1 MRTGDL
7 TQEDLALQAKLLEHG
22 ILFPVEFKSKLRA
35 LILDSMRTL
44 PMTHM
49 EEGML
54 MRAAIIRPDGHEYG
68 YQWGFNDA
76 DGPHATYQSC
86 DPQRIATGIAN
97 GRYLV
102 MLNIAEFSAA
112 ASGAEGALSF
122 NGEEPD
128 NQYAVRCGADV
139 VGALRPRMV
148 TLSNN
153 NENTM
158 ELKIKILAATH
169 ASWESA
175 HVALFRLGT

>member
-112 ASGAEGALSF
+112 ASGVCSWCVLMSVCTRAAASCSSSPTAASSAFKYEASTSSRPPIPHGS
-122 NGEEPD
+122 PPTS
-128 NQYAVRCGADV
+128 RCSD
-139 VGALRPRMV
+139 
-148 TLSNN
+148 
-153 NENTM
+153 
-158 ELKIKILAATH
+158 
-169 ASWESA
+169 
-175 HVALFRLGT
+175 